1 MKNKMC
7 SSLKRFLALCLSVI
21 IAFTNIQWQTFA
33 EGVTDHYSNYLD
45 GWKVDV
51 AWSTLSTDYE
61 WNAAGDSTRQPKIVV
76 TYRIE
81 NAEKDY
87 PAGSMHFAIPGI
99 GNASRNSTAKASKL
113 AADRSDSEWS
123 YDWDQGNDLYTF
135 TNQFDV
141 KTGQSVSGG
150 FELMWNFNA
159 RNCANGF
166 AQTKS
171 PYFSIDGDGS
181 IVMEPLSYKFTSAK
195 DRYRIYLSKENITGE
210 QYENADQNYVWYD
223 FTTRFDKDVLSRG
236 VYKSTYFVSLDL
248 PDEAK
253 TSDVMVLQGKKTLT
267 LTRNEDGETGFYPFK
282 EQYGGPE
289 TYQYFSIGFK
299 KTALDGK
306 QVTVHG
312 HLDRMYQDEST
323 WTKSAASNEIVDAE
337 QTFTVTSYSFIHE
350 GYTYGIDS
358 KNTYER
364 FDHTNPNNYAD
375 RLPATNLYN
384 GKIIDFTISGKSQR
398 KYTASQRRRAARKMV
413 ATASDADMMSL
424 EDISVGDMELSDW
437 DDLNWNENGLYE
449 PEELNG
455 MTYGDLYAD
464 ATADPELR
472 DIDIEAEDTTQPE
485 TSNSSKSE
493 TDETQESETE
503 KGEKDA
509 TEETKENA
517 KETAEVTTEE
527 TVKETENVDS
537 TAKED
542 SSSDKAESKDEK
554 SNAAAMESE
563 EGKEKIKETEN
574 KTEMVG
580 KAKNADETTVKTR
593 HPISSVFSKLLKAV
607 PADLFSLTSYASN
620 IATPSDTDD
629 KDATAFT
636 VASENATKTSQIGA
650 DQEYSLIIGDDKLAV
665 TLNDGSMRTLEP
677 DEYDIAY
684 VLIPNTSK
692 SYGYEIFGTSGDP
705 DETPLDSYVLISSG
719 TTGSYTAKQLPA
731 GIKAV
736 FVRVNGIT
744 GSYDYK
750 INVGIRFHLDWN
762 EEQEK
767 TEEEQV
773 DREKAVVNF
782 SYLRSVYVDED
793 NEEEVNDCAQ
803 EAGSYE
809 GAFGEEL
816 SERDQSLYGERLMR
830 DYTNVWLRNPVL
842 TLNASMLVPA
852 MEGNGKTGF
861 KTSITSTGTLQSDNH
876 GELKRFSLYTEVPD
890 GMTVDLD
897 EEGVEVT
904 GSAADLNGNEVTN
917 FGDYMTATTREVND
931 KTVVVCDFDFSDSP
945 LDISKLTTA
954 EMTFNVYL
962 AYADYTVYGTHYS
975 TAAYLMPHDEGLD
988 KVGGYSIRADEYDL
1002 DEDGRTDNKMA
1013 YACGSINVQDNATE
1027 WREFVSKYV
1036 KSYYSNGY
1044 VDDTVTRLYDSK
1056 DTKENKEKSDYSYR
1070 LDFGLGSSNA
1080 KNIIFFDNIEQG
1092 AKIEETDGDG
1102 NSNYK
1107 NISSAWQGTFVSV
1120 DTSAVKKLGLVPTV
1134 YYSEDASQEFD
1145 LTASGWTTT
1154 QPEQVKSIAI
1164 ALDTSQMTDGVMKT
1178 QQMAYVTVNM
1188 QAPADRPTIDKK
1200 AVNQYTVQYDAYG
1213 LTSGFEKTYTLP
1225 SAETYVKCLDNVGKL
1240 ILQSVDADNIQK
1252 TDEDGTVHYTSLTG
1266 GKVQIYDPDGT
1277 ALFENGGKE
1286 LNVLGRVILNNIRGG
1301 EYSWEMVQAPAGY
1314 QKLSGKHTF
1323 TITDIPETVLIE
1335 NHRIPGSMTLTQRDA
1350 DDETHAPLANA
1361 KYQLFKADGTQI
1373 FLTEENG
1380 MYAYSESGTKDSFMT
1395 GSNGTV
1401 TISNLP
1407 WGSYYAQETEA
1418 AAGYELN
1425 TKQLSFEVGK
1435 AQYHADSD
1443 TVSTTLEAKDTELP
1457 ASICLTKTDAE
1468 DGKVLKD
1475 AYYDVAVRK
1484 PDSTYQ
1490 KLYEYLKTNAAGE
1503 LTVEG
1508 LKFGHYRFTEV
1519 IPPAGYA
1526 LAADPVEADL
1536 DETTA
1541 GTVVTISQTD
1551 DRKTGSA
1558 RLKKNST
1565 DGMPLSGAEFAL
1577 YKKEETTDPEEN
1589 ANADTLVKE
1598 RLVTEEDGTTGA
1610 VEQLAWGTYY
1620 FLETKPPQGYEM
1632 STEKHTFTVDAS
1644 NAGSVQTIQVSNEK
1658 IKGSV
1663 ALTKMDEA
1671 TKTKK
1676 LPDAQFNLYK
1686 NDGSLIKEGLT
1697 TDGNGTITVTDLE
1710 WGSYYFEEMK
1720 APAGYGISR
1729 DKVRFSVNE
1738 ANCTTTQALTCYDP
1752 AEQVQITIRKE
1763 INEWYEPFGNATFLF
1778 EITGTDVNGMAH
1790 TWNKSITL
1798 VNGATTGSTI
1808 LSGIPAGT
1816 YVIRERG
1823 TERYKLDSVTAGPN
1837 VTVSGDT
1844 ATAVLAS
1851 AKEAEVTFANSI
1863 SQYEKFSHTGNATN
1877 VVNAK
1882 TKLTGLQVTYK
1893 GPATIE
1899 SETENSYTFTADDLE
1914 AVAFYDDGSSK
1925 AIAFSDLE
1933 LDSATVTGNNNSSGA
1948 GYTVNVS
1955 YTENGMTV
1963 SGSFSVEVNLQIPPQ
1978 PFTVTYDANGG
1989 YFGDDTS
1996 STLNQVT
2003 YVMGDKARVTK
2014 VAKTDNVGEDGTQ
2027 TSGSYGNNVAKNQ
2040 VVTIPG
2046 AESLKVTITYRTE
2059 STSYDWV
2066 CLYEG
2071 LDVTPDR
2078 YNYSQSKSGKLGG
2091 TTKTTK
2097 EFTIQG
2103 ETVQIFFRSDGSG
2116 SNYYGFYAVVEA
2128 EVQKT
2133 EVVAGK
2139 EKQPDHVMKTFAGWY
2154 TNAACSD
2161 GKEFTLQNCTESTIV
2176 YAKWKDPTAVLLDSG
2191 YNTGL
2196 SKKFADIAETP
2207 ETITAFQRSA
2217 IMPDANVTNEAHCI
2231 STENSEVPVYLWKD
2245 GTTLKWWSKAV
2256 KPEAQSLTYLYNG
2269 YSDLTDISGLSGYD
2283 TSNVTDMGGMFYGCG
2298 NLTNLSALSGWDTS
2312 KATNMYAMFSGCESL
2327 TGLTALSGW
2336 NTSRVT
2342 NMDSMFDSCSSLTGL
2357 TALSNW
2363 NTQKVTNMDSMFCS
2377 CRSLANLTALS
2388 NWNTQKVTNMS
2399 AMFWRCRSLADLTA
2413 LSGWDTSKV
2422 TNMSLMFSECKS
2434 LADLTALSGWNA
2446 SNVTNMGGMFYN
2458 CSSLT
2463 NLTALS
2469 NWDTSNVTDMSTM
2482 FSSCESL
2489 TDLSALS
2496 GWDTSKVTNMYAM
2509 FSGCESLTDL
2519 SALSGWNTSRVTSMD
2534 HMFAFCR
2541 NLTNSSAI
2549 NDWDIL
2555 KVTNFTYMF
2564 VSCSSHPEFTKR
2576 SGTWNDGTF
2585 TPTS

>member
-7 SSLKRFLALCLSVI
+7 SSPKRFLALCLSVI

-99 GNASRNSTAKASKL
+99 GNANRNSTAKASKL
-113 AADRSDSEWS
+113 AADQSDSEWS
-123 YDWDQGNDLYTF
+123 YDWDQGNDLYAF

-159 RNCANGF
+159 RNCENGF

-195 DRYRIYLSKENITGE
+195 DRYRIYLSKENLTGE

-253 TSDVMVLQGKKTLT
+253 TSDVKVLQGKKTLT

-375 RLPATNLYN
+375 RLLATNLYN

-493 TDETQESETE
+493 TDETQESETK
-503 KGEKDA
+503 KGEKDT
-509 TEETKENA
+509 TEETKESA

-527 TVKETENVDS
+527 TVKETENVNS

-542 SSSDKAESKDEK
+542 SSSDKTESKDEK

-580 KAKNADETTVKTR
+580 KAKNADETTVKTQ

-607 PADLFSLTSYASN
+607 PANLFSLTSYASN
-620 IATPSDTDD
+620 IATPSDMDD
-629 KDATAFT
+629 KDATALT

-692 SYGYEIFGTSGDP
+692 SYGYEIFGTSGNP

-762 EEQEK
+762 EEQGK

-816 SERDQSLYGERLMR
+816 SERDQNLYGECLMR
-830 DYTNVWLRNPVL
+830 DCTNVWLRNPVL

-904 GSAADLNGNEVTN
+904 GSATDLNGNEVTN

-1154 QPEQVKSIAI
+1154 QPGQVKSIAI

-1188 QAPADRPTIDKK
+1188 QAPADRSTIDKK

-1266 GKVQIYDPDGT
+1266 GKVQIYNPDGT

-1380 MYAYSESGTKDSFMT
+1380 TYAYSESGTKDSFMT
-1395 GSNGTV
+1395 GSDGTV

-1407 WGSYYAQETEA
+1407 WGSYYVQETEA

-1443 TVSTTLEAKDTELP
+1443 TVSTTLEAKDAELP
-1457 ASICLTKTDAE
+1457 ASICLTKTDAVNG
-1468 DGKVLKD
+1468 DLLKN
-1475 AYYDVAVRK
+1475 AYYDVYKKKA
-1484 PDSTYQ
+1484 DGTYE
-1490 KLYEYLKTNAAGE
+1490 KIYEFLKTNAAGE
-1503 LTVEG
+1503 LTVED
-1508 LKFGHYRFTEV
+1508 LKFGHYRFVESM
-1519 IPPAGYA
+1519 PAVGYK
-1526 LAADPVEADL
+1526 LSSDPVETDL
-1536 DETTA
+1536 DETTV
-1541 GTVVTISQTD
+1541 GTIVKISQTGS
-1551 DRKTGSA
+1551 RKTGSVKLQKDSA
-1558 RLKKNST
+1558 
-1565 DGMPLSGAEFAL
+1565 DGMPLAGAQFSL
-1577 YKKEETTDPEEN
+1577 YKKSEN
-1589 ANADTLVKE
+1589 SKTADTLVKE
-1598 RLVTEEDGTTGA
+1598 NLTTGTEGSTD
-1610 VEQLAWGTYY
+1610 VVSGLAWGDYY
-1620 FLETKPPQGYEM
+1620 FAETKAPTGYRKSE
-1632 STEKHTFTVDAS
+1632 TRFEFAVTAENADAVQTVRIVNDRIL
-1644 NAGSVQTIQVSNEK
+1644 GSVV
-1658 IKGSV
+1658 
-1663 ALTKMDEA
+1663 LTKLDAA
-1671 TKTKK
+1671 TKSKK
-1676 LPDAQFNLYK
+1676 ITGAEFCLYK
-1686 NDGSLIKEGLT
+1686 NDGSLLKSGLT
-1697 TDGNGTITVTDLE
+1697 TDENGTISVADLE
-1710 WGSYYFEEMK
+1710 WESYYFEETK
-1720 APAGYGISR
+1720 APAGYGLSASKI
-1729 DKVRFSVNE
+1729 RFSVNE
-1738 ANCTTTQALTCYDP
+1738 ENCATVQNLTDYSP
-1752 AEQVQITIRKE
+1752 VEQVQIMINKT
-1763 INEWYEPFGNATFLF
+1763 INEQYEPFGNAVFLF
-1778 EITGTDVNGMAH
+1778 EIKGTDINGASH
-1790 TWNKSITL
+1790 AWNKTIALSS
-1798 VNGATTGSTI
+1798 GSQSGSTV
-1808 LSGIPAGT
+1808 LAGIPSGT
-1816 YVIRERG
+1816 YTVTEKNV
-1823 TERYKLDSVTAGPN
+1823 ERYKQDNVTAGKN
-1837 VTVSGDT
+1837 VTVSNGT
-1844 ATAVLAS
+1844 ATANLTS
-1851 AKEAEVTFANSI
+1851 EKEAEVTFSGTMM
-1863 SQYEKFSHTGNATN
+1863 QYEKFSHSGITTSIINTA
-1877 VVNAK
+1877 A
-1882 TKLTGLQVTYK
+1882 KLTGFQITYK
-1893 GPATIE
+1893 GPAKIE
-1899 SETENSYTFTADDLE
+1899 SDTESEYTFTADDLE
-1914 AVAFYDDGSSK
+1914 AVAYYDDGSSK
-1925 AIAFSDLE
+1925 NVSFADLTI
-1933 LDSATVTGNNNSSGA
+1933 DPATVTGSNNASGA

-1955 YTENGMTV
+1955 YAENGITV
-1963 SGSFSVEVNLQIPPQ
+1963 TDAFSVEINPQIPKA

-1989 YFGDDTS
+1989 Y
-1996 STLNQVT
+1996 
-2003 YVMGDKARVTK
+2003 
-2014 VAKTDNVGEDGTQ
+2014 
-2027 TSGSYGNNVAKNQ
+2027 YGQPV
-2040 VVTIPG
+2040 
-2046 AESLKVTITYRTE
+2046 LLRTE
-2059 STSYDWV
+2059 HYRFV
-2066 CLYEG
+2066 
-2071 LDVTPDR
+2071 PDC
-2078 YNYSQSKSGKLGG
+2078 KLEY
-2091 TTKTTK
+2091 KQCNK
-2097 EFTIQG
+2097 HG
-2103 ETVQIFFRSDGSG
+2103 E
-2116 SNYYGFYAVVEA
+2116 
-2128 EVQKT
+2128 
-2133 EVVAGK
+2133 
-2139 EKQPDHVMKTFAGWY
+2139 
-2154 TNAACSD
+2154 
-2161 GKEFTLQNCTESTIV
+2161 
-2176 YAKWKDPTAVLLDSG
+2176 
-2191 YNTGL
+2191 
-2196 SKKFADIAETP
+2196 
-2207 ETITAFQRSA
+2207 
-2217 IMPDANVTNEAHCI
+2217 
-2231 STENSEVPVYLWKD
+2231 YL
-2245 GTTLKWWSKAV
+2245 
-2256 KPEAQSLTYLYNG
+2256 
-2269 YSDLTDISGLSGYD
+2269 
-2283 TSNVTDMGGMFYGCG
+2283 
-2298 NLTNLSALSGWDTS
+2298 
-2312 KATNMYAMFSGCESL
+2312 
-2327 TGLTALSGW
+2327 
-2336 NTSRVT
+2336 
-2342 NMDSMFDSCSSLTGL
+2342 
-2357 TALSNW
+2357 
-2363 NTQKVTNMDSMFCS
+2363 
-2377 CRSLANLTALS
+2377 
-2388 NWNTQKVTNMS
+2388 
-2399 AMFWRCRSLADLTA
+2399 
-2413 LSGWDTSKV
+2413 
-2422 TNMSLMFSECKS
+2422 
-2434 LADLTALSGWNA
+2434 
-2446 SNVTNMGGMFYN
+2446 
-2458 CSSLT
+2458 
-2463 NLTALS
+2463 
-2469 NWDTSNVTDMSTM
+2469 
-2482 FSSCESL
+2482 
-2489 TDLSALS
+2489 
-2496 GWDTSKVTNMYAM
+2496 
-2509 FSGCESLTDL
+2509 
-2519 SALSGWNTSRVTSMD
+2519 
-2534 HMFAFCR
+2534 
-2541 NLTNSSAI
+2541 
-2549 NDWDIL
+2549 
-2555 KVTNFTYMF
+2555 
-2564 VSCSSHPEFTKR
+2564 
-2576 SGTWNDGTF
+2576 
-2585 TPTS
+2585 